1 MTGRTPESDLLE
13 IVAGREVYRE
23 PLVGGQMASTQQV
36 TFESPDGAHWPV
48 VHKRYNLGNSS
59 VTVAKE
65 VLAAQIGRVLGA
77 RTPVSVVDPY
87 DFQAM
92 YMEFLEGETAFEH
105 AGGDPVS
112 GDYDWESID
121 EVLQERVHTRDGR
134 RLGLLD
140 LLVGNRDRHEGNWM
154 ILDDDT
160 IAGIDHS
167 HITLEGDLEGL
178 ESYWSNSS
186 PFAATYLNDNLEL
199 EPIEDLSPAEA
210 ERIGR
215 ALRALLERGETRRLL
230 LVANGKYVPLSAS
243 PEVVQWASQAYV
255 DGPMRRWGEIARM
268 AKGAG

>member
-1 MTGRTPESDLLE
+1 LTGRTPESDLLE

-23 PLVGGQMASTQQV
+23 PLAGGDMASTQQV

-65 VLAAQIGRVLGA
+65 VLAAHIGRALGA

-87 DFQAM
+87 DFQAI
-92 YMEFLEGETAFEH
+92 YMEFLEGETAFER

-121 EVLQERVHTRDGR
+121 EVLEEHVHNGR

-140 LLVGNRDRHEGNWM
+140 LLLGNRDRHEGNWM
-154 ILDDDT
+154 VLDDGT
-160 IAGIDHS
+160 VAGIDHS
-167 HITLEGDLEGL
+167 HVDLEGDREGL

-199 EPIEDLSPAEA
+199 EPIEDLSPVEA
-210 ERIGR
+210 ERIGQT
-215 ALRALLERGETRRLL
+215 LRALLERDDARRLL
-230 LVANGKYVPLSAS
+230 LTANGKYVPLSAS
-243 PEVVQWASQAYV
+243 SEVVQWASQMFV
-255 DGPMRRWGEIARM
+255 DGLMRRWGEIAQM